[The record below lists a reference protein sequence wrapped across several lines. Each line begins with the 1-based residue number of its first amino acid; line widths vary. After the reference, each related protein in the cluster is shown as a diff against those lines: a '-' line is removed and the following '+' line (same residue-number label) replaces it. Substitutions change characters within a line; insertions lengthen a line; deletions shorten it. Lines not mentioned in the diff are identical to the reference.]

1 MAFIPQ
7 NSFEGM
13 RHIHGLFCDFAIFDS
28 SNHPIGVIEF
38 NGKQHYEPVDFAGK
52 GEEWAEKLFVMNQK
66 RDSIK
71 VEFLK
76 DKSNEPTHK
85 INEPETNPTNPSFAG
100 VG

>member
-1 MAFIPQ
+1 
-7 NSFEGM
+7 M
-13 RHIHGLFCDFAIFDS
+13 RHIHGLFCDFAIFDN

-52 GEEWAEKLFVMNQK
+52 GEKWAEKLFVMNQK

-76 DKSNEPTHK
+76 ENK
-85 INEPETNPTNPSFAG
+85 IPLLVIPYWDFERIDSLICYFLKTLS
-100 VG
+100 V